1 MAVPKRHKTSS
12 ARDQRRM
19 HIFVTPPVL
28 TLCQKCGKPIKAHI
42 VCKNCG
48 YYKGKE
54 IIDVLG
60 KLTKKERKQVEK
72 EMKSA
77 EKGQSDKPINMEEL
91 SKR

>member
-12 ARDQRRM
+12 TRDQRRM
-19 HIFVTPPVL
+19 HIFVTAPVL
-28 TLCQKCGKPIKAHI
+28 TVCSKCNKPVKAHI

-54 IIDVLG
+54 IINVLG

-72 EMKSA
+72 EIRST
-77 EKGQSDKPINMEEL
+77 EKEQQDKPITMDGL

>member
-12 ARDQRRM
+12 TRDQRRM

-28 TLCQKCGKPIKAHI
+28 TICPKCSKPVKAHI

-54 IIDVLG
+54 IINVLG
-60 KLTKKERKQVEK
+60 KLTKKERKQKEK
-72 EMKSA
+72 EMKTT
-77 EKGQSDKPINMEEL
+77 EKEQNDKPINMEGL
-91 SKR
+91 SQK